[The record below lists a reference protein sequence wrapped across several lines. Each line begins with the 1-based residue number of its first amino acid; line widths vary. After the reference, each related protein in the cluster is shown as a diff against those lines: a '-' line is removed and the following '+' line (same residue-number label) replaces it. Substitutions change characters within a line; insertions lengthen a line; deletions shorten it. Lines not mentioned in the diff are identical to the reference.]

1 MACIDTRALT
11 GPRADPVPAKAAR
24 DHLRRMVVG
33 KQVEIRRITKDRY
46 GRTVAELFVNGSAT
60 VQQQLVAA
68 AHAEIDWRYAHQCH
82 WA

>member
-1 MACIDTRALT
+1 MRPNSMRINFCKLP
-11 GPRADPVPAKAAR
+11 GN
-24 DHLRRMVVG
+24 VG
-33 KQVEIRRITKDRY
+33 RNVGIRSITTDRY